1 MFRHI
6 ALAAALSL
14 AAPAAFAQDTA
25 PAPTDA
31 APADAA
37 PAPEAAG
44 IDPAQAYL
52 AARNQLGIL
61 KHCQEQGFS
70 GAEAVAAQEKMIG
83 MLPAGDTAAGD
94 EAETK
99 GAAGTVSIGGT
110 EVNLEEAAT
119 GQGTTVEAQCK
130 QIEAA
135 VNQVAAQLPQ

>member
-6 ALAAALSL
+6 ALAATLSL
-14 AAPAAFAQDTA
+14 VAAPVAFAQDTA
-25 PAPTDA
+25 PAPDA
-31 APADAA
+31 APS
-37 PAPEAAG
+37 PEAAG

-83 MLPAGDTAAGD
+83 MLPAGDAAAGD
-94 EAETK
+94 EAEQK

-119 GQGTTVEAQCK
+119 GQGTTVEAQCQ